1 MRRTL
6 FLLFLAL
13 VLTPA
18 IAVADSVVPSDR
30 VKSHLRV
37 RSNATGPVIGSLRP
51 GDSATHLATRG
62 EWHQIELAD
71 GRVGFVSAAW
81 SRLVRDPEP
90 EPVTTAHLETRSV
103 GLGGK
108 QRGFF
113 HEVAS
118 WFGAPPRVDLV
129 LRDPVRDGAV
139 HEHDDPLLPV
149 AGLATPEGSS
159 GTYDLVLVLDASSST
174 QAFSQA
180 DVNGDGRLD
189 DHWKGPDSIYRA
201 QLRAA
206 REFVEAL
213 GGLPHNR
220 GGERIRVGLVTFA
233 GDEDAKSEGFE
244 ASPAAL
250 LALAR
255 LDAQLHVPVTSDYAQ
270 LDRKLEELASREP
283 SGATDFAAGIGSA
296 MAALGVLT
304 PGAASEGPSGDA
316 QRAILFLTDGKP
328 MLPVERETAQ
338 RAALYASSLARDA
351 GVRIHTFAL
360 GRDAVRRDRGVD
372 PVVARMARRSGG
384 RFTQLEEPG
393 AIVELLGSTSFS
405 FVSTVRIANA
415 TRGDEVAE
423 IATAIDGSFYGELPL
438 AEGVNEIEVEAV
450 LNDGRRAT
458 RKLQVTWVD
467 TKPIKALERK
477 LASLRED
484 NAVLVEQL
492 RKKLVREMR
501 TVKRNEERDVR
512 IWASE

>member
-1 MRRTL
+1 
-6 FLLFLAL
+6 
-13 VLTPA
+13 
-18 IAVADSVVPSDR
+18 
-30 VKSHLRV
+30 
-37 RSNATGPVIGSLRP
+37 
-51 GDSATHLATRG
+51 
-62 EWHQIELAD
+62 
-71 GRVGFVSAAW
+71 
-81 SRLVRDPEP
+81 
-90 EPVTTAHLETRSV
+90 
-103 GLGGK
+103 
-108 QRGFF
+108 
-113 HEVAS
+113 
-118 WFGAPPRVDLV
+118 
-129 LRDPVRDGAV
+129 
-139 HEHDDPLLPV
+139 
-149 AGLATPEGSS
+149 
-159 GTYDLVLVLDASSST
+159 
-174 QAFSQA
+174 
-180 DVNGDGRLD
+180 
-189 DHWKGPDSIYRA
+189 
-201 QLRAA
+201 
-206 REFVEAL
+206 
-213 GGLPHNR
+213 
-220 GGERIRVGLVTFA
+220 
-233 GDEDAKSEGFE
+233 
-244 ASPAAL
+244 
-250 LALAR
+250 
-255 LDAQLHVPVTSDYAQ
+255 VTSDYAQ
-270 LDRKLEELASREP
+270 LDRTLEELASREP

-328 MLPVERETAQ
+328 GLPVERETAK

>member
-1 MRRTL
+1 
-6 FLLFLAL
+6 
-13 VLTPA
+13 
-18 IAVADSVVPSDR
+18 
-30 VKSHLRV
+30 
-37 RSNATGPVIGSLRP
+37 
-51 GDSATHLATRG
+51 
-62 EWHQIELAD
+62 
-71 GRVGFVSAAW
+71 
-81 SRLVRDPEP
+81 
-90 EPVTTAHLETRSV
+90 
-103 GLGGK
+103 
-108 QRGFF
+108 
-113 HEVAS
+113 
-118 WFGAPPRVDLV
+118 
-129 LRDPVRDGAV
+129 
-139 HEHDDPLLPV
+139 
-149 AGLATPEGSS
+149 
-159 GTYDLVLVLDASSST
+159 
-174 QAFSQA
+174 
-180 DVNGDGRLD
+180 
-189 DHWKGPDSIYRA
+189 
-201 QLRAA
+201 
-206 REFVEAL
+206 
-213 GGLPHNR
+213 
-220 GGERIRVGLVTFA
+220 
-233 GDEDAKSEGFE
+233 
-244 ASPAAL
+244 
-250 LALAR
+250 
-255 LDAQLHVPVTSDYAQ
+255 
-270 LDRKLEELASREP
+270 
-283 SGATDFAAGIGSA
+283 